1 MKGFRLP
8 QHKSCKKRVKT
19 SEKERLRNRGY
30 RTTIRNAVRNLRNE
44 TNKDEATKQYKEV
57 SILFDKAASY
67 GLLHKKNASR
77 NKSRLAKF
85 VQTLS

>member
-1 MKGFRLP
+1 MP
-8 QHKSCKKRVKT
+8 QHKSCKKRIKT

-44 TNKDEATKQYKEV
+44 TNKEEATKQYKEV
-57 SILFDKAASY
+57 TILFDKAAAY
-67 GLLHKKNASR
+67 GLLHKKNANR

>member
-1 MKGFRLP
+1 M
-8 QHKSCKKRVKT
+8 KT

-30 RTTIRNAVRNLRNE
+30 RTTLRHAIRDLHNE
-44 TNKDEATKQYKEV
+44 TNKDEALKQYKQV

-67 GLLHKKNASR
+67 GLLHKKNAAR

-85 VQTLS
+85 VQTIS

>member
-1 MKGFRLP
+1 M
-8 QHKSCKKRVKT
+8 KT

-30 RTTIRNAVRNLRNE
+30 RTTIRNAVRTLRNE
-44 TNKDEATKQYKEV
+44 TNKDEAVKQYKEV

-85 VQTLS
+85 VQALS

>member
-57 SILFDKAASY
+57 SILFDKAVIYAL
-67 GLLHKKNASR
+67 GALKKVEAYINFIAVI
-77 NKSRLAKF
+77 N
-85 VQTLS
+85 

>member
-1 MKGFRLP
+1 M
-8 QHKSCKKRVKT
+8 KT
-19 SEKERLRNRGY
+19 SEIARLRIRGY
-30 RTTIRNAVRNLRNE
+30 RTSLRNAVRTLRNE
-44 TNKDEATKQYKEV
+44 TKKDEAVKQYKEV
-57 SILFDKAASY
+57 SILLDKAAGY

>member
-1 MKGFRLP
+1 MP

-19 SEKERLRNRGY
+19 SDVDRLRNRGY
-30 RTTIRNAVRNLRNE
+30 RTTLRHAVRDLRDQ
-44 TNKDEATKQYKEV
+44 TSKDEALKQYKEV

-67 GLLHKKNASR
+67 GLLHKKNAAR